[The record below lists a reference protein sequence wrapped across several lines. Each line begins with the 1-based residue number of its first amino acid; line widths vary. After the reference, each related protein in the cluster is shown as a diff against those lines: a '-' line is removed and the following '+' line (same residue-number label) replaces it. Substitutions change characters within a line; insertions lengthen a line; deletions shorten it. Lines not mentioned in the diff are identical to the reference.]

1 MKISTT
7 YYKKGKLKMKFQRIY
22 LRVFLTLICIGLF
35 ILPVFGLTYQTFTT
49 FPANDAADD
58 VSWNNTGSLEEF
70 QGSGDYIDWIDILSV
85 NITGNDIVIQFQGA
99 GSRSGENY
107 TFGFSIDIDNDMSP
121 DFVILYSSSNG
132 GYILQNQIS
141 GHAHLYYTWDGST
154 WQPSSLYLY
163 TFPTT
168 DSGTILT
175 LQTVVTALN
184 TEGYTLSSSKF
195 RLYVFYTDES
205 TFSYGDFLPDLG
217 SAGGIPG
224 FHFLPTLFSI
234 LTLLALITIYKS
246 KKNNDPLFA

>member
-1 MKISTT
+1 
-7 YYKKGKLKMKFQRIY
+7 MKFQRIF
-22 LRVFLTLICIGLF
+22 LGVFLTFICIGLF
-35 ILPVFGLTYQTFTT
+35 ILPVFGLAYQAFTT

-70 QGSGDYIDWIDILSV
+70 QGSGDYIDWVDIISV
-85 NITGNDIVIQFQGA
+85 SITGEDIVIDFQGA

-107 TFGFSIDIDNDMSP
+107 TFGLSIDVDNDMMP
-121 DFVILYSSSNG
+121 DYVIVYNYYYG
-132 GYILQNQIS
+132 GYILQNQKS
-141 GHAHLYYTWDGST
+141 GSDYYGYIWSGST
-154 WQPSSLYLY
+154 WLYGVYSPL
-163 TFPTT
+163 PIT
-168 DSGTILT
+168 DVGVTLT
-175 LQTVVTALN
+175 LKTVVTALN

-224 FHFLPTLFSI
+224 FHILPTLFSI

-246 KKNNDPLFA
+246 KKNNDSLSA